1 MASRKAALTP
11 ALIDNL
17 KKDSLLDT
25 LTPGLVIRIAA
36 RGRKVWKFYRRLPG
50 TDSAI
55 KQTLGCFPAF
65 TIAEARAWAAEL
77 NAQLEAGIDPR
88 EAAREE
94 ALRSSMTVA
103 KAHALYMEA
112 VREGRGSR
120 AKRKNKPR
128 TISDKQQIYERDI
141 APKLA
146 KKIIYEVSE
155 NDLVKL
161 VQAKGRGAKVRANR
175 LAAELKVF
183 FGWAASLRGTEIGLE
198 QDPSRRLGDLR
209 FPEDARTRKL
219 SLEEIG
225 WFLRAVAL
233 EERDFRRGLLL
244 LLLTAARL
252 SEVTQARSEEVVEGI
267 WTIPAGR
274 TKNSSAHRIALGP
287 WGQRLMHSNN
297 EWVFPAE
304 LVEGPR
310 TQGWYEARDRVRAR
324 MSEIAGYA
332 VEHFVPHDLRRT
344 ARSNTKRLKVDYETA
359 EAMMNHLKRG
369 LDRTYDQYE
378 LEDEKRAWFLLWESE
393 ILGIARQA
401 GVAELL
407 EGPAGAQSE
416 IAAAA
421 DATEAQF
428 SARAAPDGRI
438 QSLPTPRRSSRARY
452 RSMLSPRR

>member
-1 MASRKAALTP
+1 MASRKAAPTP

-50 TDSAI
+50 TESAI

-146 KKIIYEVSE
+146 KKIIYEVNE

-161 VQAKGRGAKVRANR
+161 V
-175 LAAELKVF
+175 
-183 FGWAASLRGTEIGLE
+183 
-198 QDPSRRLGDLR
+198 
-209 FPEDARTRKL
+209 
-219 SLEEIG
+219 
-225 WFLRAVAL
+225 
-233 EERDFRRGLLL
+233 
-244 LLLTAARL
+244 
-252 SEVTQARSEEVVEGI
+252 
-267 WTIPAGR
+267 
-274 TKNSSAHRIALGP
+274 
-287 WGQRLMHSNN
+287 
-297 EWVFPAE
+297 
-304 LVEGPR
+304 
-310 TQGWYEARDRVRAR
+310 
-324 MSEIAGYA
+324 
-332 VEHFVPHDLRRT
+332 
-344 ARSNTKRLKVDYETA
+344 
-359 EAMMNHLKRG
+359 
-369 LDRTYDQYE
+369 
-378 LEDEKRAWFLLWESE
+378 
-393 ILGIARQA
+393 
-401 GVAELL
+401 
-407 EGPAGAQSE
+407 
-416 IAAAA
+416 
-421 DATEAQF
+421 
-428 SARAAPDGRI
+428 
-438 QSLPTPRRSSRARY
+438 
-452 RSMLSPRR
+452 